1 MRITE
6 RTVGLAAVLAAG
18 LLAAPASAE
27 PLAVT
32 TGLWEVTLAGSDSP
46 LPMPHI
52 PAEQLAK
59 LTPEQQATL
68 QQRMAD
74 AAAAAAKAPMVR
86 KVCVTQATLEKG
98 FDNAAAGPNCTRTV
112 VSSTVSALE
121 IGMACGGDRSA
132 TGSLKLQ
139 AVDAKTVTGSVDVT
153 VTMKDGQTLPIH
165 RVVQSRWLAADCGDV
180 KPRE

>member
-1 MRITE
+1 MMESGEAAMRINDF
-6 RTVGLAAVLAAG
+6 TVGLAAMLAAG
-18 LLAAPASAE
+18 LLGAPASAE

-68 QQRMAD
+68 QQRMAA

-86 KVCVTQATLEKG
+86 KVCVTQAT
-98 FDNAAAGPNCTRTV
+98 
-112 VSSTVSALE
+112 
-121 IGMACGGDRSA
+121 
-132 TGSLKLQ
+132 
-139 AVDAKTVTGSVDVT
+139 
-153 VTMKDGQTLPIH
+153 
-165 RVVQSRWLAADCGDV
+165 
-180 KPRE
+180 